1 MVPFL
6 LRPVF
11 GTIIQDSPEEV
22 KRMPRTKAP
31 RADKVD
37 MVGELGEVFR
47 NSQAAI
53 VTEYR
58 GMTVS
63 QITELRNRLRK
74 GGGQYHVVKNTLMR
88 RAVGDQLT
96 PELETLLSGPTAIAF
111 ALEDP
116 VETAK
121 ALLAYLRELRRDE
134 FVVKG
139 GYVGGKVYSASQV
152 TALSKVPPRA
162 VVLSQALGT
171 IQAPLN
177 NFAGTMNGILS
188 EFARTLQAVADKRQ
202 SETA

>member
-1 MVPFL
+1 
-6 LRPVF
+6 
-11 GTIIQDSPEEV
+11 
-22 KRMPRTKAP
+22 MPRTKAP
-31 RADKVD
+31 RADKVET
-37 MVGELGEVFR
+37 VGELGEVFR
-47 NSQAAI
+47 SAQAAI

-63 QITELRNRLRK
+63 QISELRKRLRK

-88 RAVGDQLT
+88 RAVGDELT
-96 PELETLLSGPTAIAF
+96 PEFEALLSGPTAIAF

-121 ALLAYLRELRRDE
+121 ALLGYLKELRRDE

-139 GYVGGKVYSASQV
+139 GYVGGRNYSANQV
-152 TALSKVPPRA
+152 TALSKVPPRQ

-177 NFAGTMNGILS
+177 NFVATMSGVLS
-188 EFARTLQAVADKRQ
+188 EFARTLQSVADKRQ
-202 SETA
+202 TEGA